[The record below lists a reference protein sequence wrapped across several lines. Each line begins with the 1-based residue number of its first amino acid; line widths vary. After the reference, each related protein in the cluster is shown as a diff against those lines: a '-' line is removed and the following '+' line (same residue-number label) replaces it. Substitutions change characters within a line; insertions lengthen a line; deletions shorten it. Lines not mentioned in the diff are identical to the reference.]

1 MKYPIGLSIILNA
14 LAAISILSGCSD
26 YLDREYDSFIDN
38 EMTFTS
44 YERTSK
50 FLVNAYRYLP
60 DGFNRIGSEAML
72 DAATDDAEHANA
84 SCNIQYFNTGAWNS
98 RSNPDDL
105 WNKYYAG
112 IRIANEFIENVD
124 RVNLDKYRLDPDNQN
139 EYQNRLNDLKT
150 WKYEAR
156 FLRAFFH
163 FELVKRFGPVPVITS
178 TLSVNAD
185 YSETPRPS
193 MDDCISFISSECDKV
208 AEVLD
213 LTPGRGIDSDLGRA
227 TKGAALALK
236 SRVLL
241 YAASPLYLDWQNFS
255 ESDLPSDMEKWKAA
269 AQAAKDVID
278 LGIYSLYGS
287 YATLFKNNFQ
297 NSEFI
302 LMRRYGNSSDF
313 EKYNFPVSYGGVG
326 EGVSQLSSKIIVPLL
341 NMFLGLSITSS
352 VSPSV
357 NLSGFMSM
365 ISKSVKWLLGF
376 SMTIFT
382 AVLTFRQLISV
393 SVDNVSTRAV
403 RFTLNSFIPIVGS
416 ALSDAYKVV
425 QGSIGLLKS
434 GIGII
439 VILSVTIVFMPVI
452 LQGVMWMFTL
462 WIGKS
467 TAEVLNLNGPAKL
480 LENIS
485 SVFSTLIAV
494 LLCIMSIYILSTA
507 AVIMLGGGSS

>member
-84 SCNIQYFNTGAWNS
+84 SCNIQHFNTGAWNS

-287 YATLFKNNFQ
+287 YATLFKNC
-297 NSEFI
+297 
-302 LMRRYGNSSDF
+302 
-313 EKYNFPVSYGGVG
+313 
-326 EGVSQLSSKIIVPLL
+326 LL
-341 NMFLGLSITSS
+341 YT
-352 VSPSV
+352 SPSPRDC
-357 NLSGFMSM
+357 S
-365 ISKSVKWLLGF
+365 
-376 SMTIFT
+376 
-382 AVLTFRQLISV
+382 
-393 SVDNVSTRAV
+393 
-403 RFTLNSFIPIVGS
+403 
-416 ALSDAYKVV
+416 
-425 QGSIGLLKS
+425 
-434 GIGII
+434 
-439 VILSVTIVFMPVI
+439 
-452 LQGVMWMFTL
+452 
-462 WIGKS
+462 
-467 TAEVLNLNGPAKL
+467 
-480 LENIS
+480 
-485 SVFSTLIAV
+485 
-494 LLCIMSIYILSTA
+494 
-507 AVIMLGGGSS
+507 

>member
-84 SCNIQYFNTGAWNS
+84 SCNIQHFNTGAWNS

-178 TLSVNAD
+178 TL
-185 YSETPRPS
+185 
-193 MDDCISFISSECDKV
+193 
-208 AEVLD
+208 
-213 LTPGRGIDSDLGRA
+213 
-227 TKGAALALK
+227 
-236 SRVLL
+236 
-241 YAASPLYLDWQNFS
+241 
-255 ESDLPSDMEKWKAA
+255 
-269 AQAAKDVID
+269 
-278 LGIYSLYGS
+278 
-287 YATLFKNNFQ
+287 
-297 NSEFI
+297 
-302 LMRRYGNSSDF
+302 
-313 EKYNFPVSYGGVG
+313 
-326 EGVSQLSSKIIVPLL
+326 
-341 NMFLGLSITSS
+341 
-352 VSPSV
+352 
-357 NLSGFMSM
+357 
-365 ISKSVKWLLGF
+365 
-376 SMTIFT
+376 
-382 AVLTFRQLISV
+382 
-393 SVDNVSTRAV
+393 
-403 RFTLNSFIPIVGS
+403 
-416 ALSDAYKVV
+416 
-425 QGSIGLLKS
+425 
-434 GIGII
+434 
-439 VILSVTIVFMPVI
+439 
-452 LQGVMWMFTL
+452 
-462 WIGKS
+462 
-467 TAEVLNLNGPAKL
+467 
-480 LENIS
+480 
-485 SVFSTLIAV
+485 
-494 LLCIMSIYILSTA
+494 
-507 AVIMLGGGSS
+507 

>member
-84 SCNIQYFNTGAWNS
+84 SCNIQHFNTGAWNS

-255 ESDLPSDMEKWKAA
+255 ESDLNINTVADIFGYHRVSLARLLKKKTNLTFSEHLLNARMRAA
-269 AQAAKDVID
+269 LAMMQ
-278 LGIYSLYGS
+278 LGEQSVKHIAYSVGYTNPLYFTTQFTQLYG
-287 YATLFKNNFQ
+287 
-297 NSEFI
+297 E
-302 LMRRYGNSSDF
+302 
-313 EKYNFPVSYGGVG
+313 
-326 EGVSQLSSKIIVPLL
+326 
-341 NMFLGLSITSS
+341 
-352 VSPSV
+352 SP
-357 NLSGFMSM
+357 
-365 ISKSVKWLLGF
+365 K
-376 SMTIFT
+376 
-382 AVLTFRQLISV
+382 
-393 SVDNVSTRAV
+393 
-403 RFTLNSFIPIVGS
+403 
-416 ALSDAYKVV
+416 
-425 QGSIGLLKS
+425 
-434 GIGII
+434 
-439 VILSVTIVFMPVI
+439 
-452 LQGVMWMFTL
+452 
-462 WIGKS
+462 
-467 TAEVLNLNGPAKL
+467 KL
-480 LENIS
+480 
-485 SVFSTLIAV
+485 
-494 LLCIMSIYILSTA
+494 
-507 AVIMLGGGSS
+507 

>member
-84 SCNIQYFNTGAWNS
+84 SCNIQHFNTGAWNS

-269 AQAAKDVID
+269 AQASKDVID

-302 LMRRYGNSSDF
+302 LMRRYGNNSDF

-326 EGVSQLSSKIIVPLL
+326 GINPSLNLVDSYEMKDGSYFSWENEENAVRPQFYRDDRLNATILL
-341 NMFLGLSITSS
+341 NDS
-352 VSPSV
+352 V
-357 NLSGFMSM
+357 
-365 ISKSVKWLLGF
+365 W
-376 SMTIFT
+376 
-382 AVLTFRQLISV
+382 
-393 SVDNVSTRAV
+393 
-403 RFTLNSFIPIVGS
+403 
-416 ALSDAYKVV
+416 
-425 QGSIGLLKS
+425 
-434 GIGII
+434 
-439 VILSVTIVFMPVI
+439 
-452 LQGVMWMFTL
+452 
-462 WIGKS
+462 KS
-467 TAEVLNLNGPAKL
+467 TAVENWDGGKDGLGVTNATKTGFYLKKYLN
-480 LENIS
+480 EDVNIQ
-485 SVFSTLIAV
+485 T
-494 LLCIMSIYILSTA
+494 
-507 AVIMLGGGSS
+507 GGGSQ

>member
-84 SCNIQYFNTGAWNS
+84 SCNIQHFNTGAWNS

-278 LGIYSLYGS
+278 LDIYSLYGS

-302 LMRRYGNSSDF
+302 LMRRYGNNSDF

-326 EGVSQLSSKIIVPLL
+326 GINPSLNLVDSYEMKDGSYFSWENEENAVRPQFYRDDRLNATILL
-341 NMFLGLSITSS
+341 NDS
-352 VSPSV
+352 V
-357 NLSGFMSM
+357 
-365 ISKSVKWLLGF
+365 W
-376 SMTIFT
+376 
-382 AVLTFRQLISV
+382 
-393 SVDNVSTRAV
+393 
-403 RFTLNSFIPIVGS
+403 
-416 ALSDAYKVV
+416 
-425 QGSIGLLKS
+425 
-434 GIGII
+434 
-439 VILSVTIVFMPVI
+439 
-452 LQGVMWMFTL
+452 
-462 WIGKS
+462 KS
-467 TAEVLNLNGPAKL
+467 TAVENWDGGKDGLGVTNATKTGFYLKKYLN
-480 LENIS
+480 EDVNIQ
-485 SVFSTLIAV
+485 T
-494 LLCIMSIYILSTA
+494 
-507 AVIMLGGGSS
+507 GGGSQGHIWPLFRLAEIYLNYAEALNEYDPENADIAEYVNRVRSRAGQPNLPSGLTQDEMRERIRRERRATGI